1 MAAVIHSSPA
11 PARWRQEGR
20 GSRQPERESFVHEIV
35 NGILANKRPEH
46 GIDSLF
52 TPLVALEFLECFA
65 IAESQDHTEIEG
77 WFPAG
82 RITRQGPADARTIH
96 APGAGEGGTAPK
108 QTMRRI

>member
-65 IAESQDHTEIEG
+65 IAESHDHAEIEG
-77 WFPAG
+77 LFQAG
-82 RITRQGPADARTIH
+82 PIHRQGAADAHIIH
-96 APGAGEGGTAPK
+96 AASAAESSQGTE
-108 QTMRRI
+108 